1 MPKLKNCVRN
11 GPGHTNLSFAHYHGQ
26 HEDLR
31 MEDHKDFQRET
42 APSLVDTKEVEELR
56 NMLEETYSIH
66 KEMVKTHGSVTGRQ
80 GGDIHPKTTS
90 ILGPN
95 CNIFDF
101 RSNPRHGHLLGD
113 VPQTC

>member
-1 MPKLKNCVRN
+1 
-11 GPGHTNLSFAHYHGQ
+11 
-26 HEDLR
+26 

-80 GGDIHPKTTS
+80 GGIYTLKQLPFLAQ
-90 ILGPN
+90 I
-95 CNIFDF
+95 CIIFDF

>member
-1 MPKLKNCVRN
+1 MKTCVRN

-80 GGDIHPKTTS
+80 GGICTLFTL
-90 ILGPN
+90 IQ
-95 CNIFDF
+95 
-101 RSNPRHGHLLGD
+101 LLFLT
-113 VPQTC
+113 QIA

>member
-1 MPKLKNCVRN
+1 MKTCVRN

-31 MEDHKDFQRET
+31 MDDHKDFQRET
-42 APSLVDTKEVEELR
+42 GPSLVDTEEVEELR

-66 KEMVKTHGSVTGRQ
+66 KEMVKTHGSVTGRN
-80 GGDIHPKTTS
+80 PNTNS
-90 ILGPN
+90 IFGPN
-95 CNIFDF
+95 CIMINF